1 MEFTIQ
7 VNLSA
12 SPSEIYK
19 AWLSS
24 DGHTKMTGG
33 AATASE
39 KAGDDYSAWDG
50 YISGKNISLRPHS
63 IIKQSW
69 RTTEFKDSD
78 KDTLVEIQIRGNKT
92 ASTLTIIHTEV
103 PDDGEKYKKGWEEHY
118 FTPMKE
124 YFSK

>member
-7 VNLSA
+7 TKLAA

-24 DGHTKMTGG
+24 DGHTKMTGS

-39 KAGDDYSAWDG
+39 KVGDKYSAWDG
-50 YISGKNISLRPHS
+50 YISGKTISLRPHS

-78 KDTLVEIQIRGNKT
+78 KDTVVEIQIRGNKKE
-92 ASTLTIIHTEV
+92 STLTIIHTEL
-103 PDDGEKYKKGWEEHY
+103 PEDGEKYKKGWEEHY
-118 FTPMKE
+118 FAPMKE
-124 YFSK
+124 FFSK